1 MDNAKSQIITLTDRK
16 QLSLTGVEKMIS
28 VKPDLLQL
36 NTDFGTLQ
44 ITGTAMEVSKLDL
57 EEKVLEVKGVITS
70 IKYLDDKKAP
80 LFKRIFK
87 WFIYLFHI

>member
-87 WFIYLFHI
+87 

>member
-80 LFKRIFK
+80 IFKRIFK
-87 WFIYLFHI
+87 

>member
-1 MDNAKSQIITLTDRK
+1 MDNIKSQIITLTDRK
-16 QLSLTGVEKMIS
+16 HLMINGVEKMIS

-36 NTDFGTLQ
+36 TTNYGTLQ
-44 ITGTAMEVSKLDL
+44 VLGSSMEVSKLDL
-57 EEKVLEVKGVITS
+57 EEKVLEVKGIITA

-87 WFIYLFHI
+87 

>member
-57 EEKVLEVKGVITS
+57 EEKVLEVKGVINS
-70 IKYLDDKKAP
+70 IKYSIARVNYSVHNEGQEKNSLQ
-80 LFKRIFK
+80 L
-87 WFIYLFHI
+87 